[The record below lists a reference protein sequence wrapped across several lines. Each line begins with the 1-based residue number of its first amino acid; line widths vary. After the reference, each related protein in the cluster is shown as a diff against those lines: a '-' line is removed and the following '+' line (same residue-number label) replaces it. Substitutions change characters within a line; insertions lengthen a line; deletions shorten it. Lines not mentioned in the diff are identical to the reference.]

1 MSLLYILSD
10 MKKYVDTMYIYT
22 HIYTTIHM
30 KILQWIFVNNS
41 INIVLFLEYS
51 VILEGL
57 FYSLSS

>member
-22 HIYTTIHM
+22 HENITVN
-30 KILQWIFVNNS
+30 FCNNS